1 MKTKTIFRIVLVVAV
16 VFLAILV
23 TRSILRPEKFKMVY
37 EARQSVITER
47 LIAIRAIQ
55 TVYKN
60 ENKTYCADIDSLV
73 RFVENGHINVVK
85 NIGEVPEGMTEAD
98 AFKAGLLK
106 KETVSIPVKDR
117 IYEIEPKANLTDFQY
132 IPFATDENG
141 QKKPFTIQTDSIA
154 SKTYTI
160 PVYRIDV
167 PIEDILAN
175 MDKSINTSDN
185 VFSRGINRI
194 LYGGLAEE
202 SQYKSQYP
210 DIWMGSLTEASTT
223 GSWE

>member
-16 VFLAILV
+16 VFLAILA
-23 TRSILRPEKFKMVY
+23 TRSILRPEKFKSVY
-37 EARQSVITER
+37 EARKNVITER

-60 ENKTYCADIDSLV
+60 EYKNYCADMDSMV
-73 RFVENGHINVVK
+73 NFVTEGHINVVK

-98 AFKAGLLK
+98 AFKAGLLR
-106 KETVSIPVKDR
+106 KETVSIPVKER
-117 IYEIEPKANLTDFQY
+117 IIEIEPTANLTDFQY
-132 IPFATDENG
+132 IPFATDENK
-141 QKKPFTIQTDSIA
+141 QKKTFSIQVDSIA

-160 PVYRIDV
+160 PVYRIEV
-167 PIEDILAN
+167 PIEDILSD
-175 MDKSINTSDN
+175 MDKSINTSSN
-185 VFSRGINRI
+185 IFSRLINKI
-194 LYGGLAEE
+194 FYGGLAEE
-202 SQYKSQYP
+202 SQYKLQYE

>member
-1 MKTKTIFRIVLVVAV
+1 
-16 VFLAILV
+16 
-23 TRSILRPEKFKMVY
+23 
-37 EARQSVITER
+37 
-47 LIAIRAIQ
+47 
-55 TVYKN
+55 
-60 ENKTYCADIDSLV
+60 
-73 RFVENGHINVVK
+73 
-85 NIGEVPEGMTEAD
+85 MTEAD

-141 QKKPFTIQTDSIA
+141 QKKTFSIQTDSIA

-202 SQYKSQYP
+202 SQYKSQYN